1 MEYPYK
7 SCISQIKYF
16 RNMVNRLDV
25 HTFIY
30 FELASSSVVPVCE
43 FVQKEVDRPTR
54 LLQFL
59 AFVHLPFSF
68 RSLDL
73 LVASL
78 LFRKDTSSNEDMI
91 LALAG
96 QFKQLSHEPEKFR

>member
-1 MEYPYK
+1 
-7 SCISQIKYF
+7 
-16 RNMVNRLDV
+16 MVNRLDV
-25 HTFIY
+25 HTFMY

-78 LFRKDTSSNEDMI
+78 LFRKDTWCCVI
-91 LALAG
+91 RR
-96 QFKQLSHEPEKFR
+96 K

>member
-1 MEYPYK
+1 
-7 SCISQIKYF
+7 
-16 RNMVNRLDV
+16 MVNRLDV

-30 FELASSSVVPVCE
+30 FELASSSVVSVCE

-73 LVASL
+73 LVGGGWIEVCKSADPLKLMAESVDPL
-78 LFRKDTSSNEDMI
+78 KKST
-91 LALAG
+91 
-96 QFKQLSHEPEKFR
+96 